1 MEFTCTSKELK
12 KVLTIVEKSVPQ
24 KSSISALQNFYVVLE
39 GNTLKFRGNNLEMGI
54 ENQLSVANVKEQGS
68 FLVQA
73 KTLTGVIS
81 KIEDERINFSI
92 DDKQKITIKGEK
104 VDFDLLGSNTQ
115 DYPVFP
121 NIESGLSL
129 KVKAEEL
136 ISLIKHTLI
145 SVSYDETKQFLN
157 GIFVKN
163 EGDQLF
169 FVATDGYRLSVKSQI
184 ISPLDSPINCIIPY
198 KTIAELQRILS
209 SDENKEDVQMI
220 ISDKQIVFRFAE
232 IVIISRLIQGQFP
245 DYNQV
250 CPKKIENSIK
260 VNREEFLQ
268 ASERA
273 SIIASAS
280 NNIVRFEFIANQLNM
295 VANAKG
301 MGDFHESLDIER
313 LLGETQLKIVFNIRL
328 LLDVLKIS
336 SAPYMYIGFNNEL
349 SPCQISFE
357 GDDTFKYVIMPIR
370 TADYYA

>member
-313 LLGETQLKIVFNIRL
+313 LLGESQLKIVFNIRL